1 MMSEVDDAAR
11 SVALLDWLEE
21 QALPVE
27 AISRKRGETIAGR
40 AVA

>member
-1 MMSEVDDAAR
+1 
-11 SVALLDWLEE
+11 VAF
-21 QALPVE
+21 ALALGPCAQHERWVME